1 MKNSKS
7 FTTAA
12 IALFALL
19 FTTVAEEAE
28 GQVRNVYRGSIKA
41 HTVKPPRLKK
51 RPPLTVPDG
60 LLEVSREHILKT
72 VPPCDISPAER
83 IGIAPLPSPM
93 PRPGHARIGI
103 APLPSPMPRP
113 GYARIGIEP
122 NPSPMPRPGHARI
135 GIEPNP
141 SPMPRPGYERIGIMP
156 LPSPMPRPEVSRA
169 GFSVGPVSSRPAPA
183 EGVDSII
190 DPIYIDIG
198 PAFSPSLLDLL
209 IDLHAEAV
217 RQGDLG
223 GADLLEELIV
233 VWPQF

>member
-1 MKNSKS
+1 MKNLKS

-60 LLEVSREHILKT
+60 LLEVSREHILKK

-113 GYARIGIEP
+113 GY
-122 NPSPMPRPGHARI
+122 
-135 GIEPNP
+135 
-141 SPMPRPGYERIGIMP
+141 ERIGILP

-169 GFSVGPVSSRPAPA
+169 GFVVGPINSRPAPA

-190 DPIYIDIG
+190 DPIYLDIG
-198 PAFSPSLLDLL
+198 PVFSPSLLDLL

>member
-93 PRPGHARIGI
+93 PRPGYARIGI

-122 NPSPMPRPGHARI
+122 NPSPMPRPGYARI

-141 SPMPRPGYERIGIMP
+141 SPMPRP
-156 LPSPMPRPEVSRA
+156 EVSRA
-169 GFSVGPVSSRPAPA
+169 GFIVGPVNSRPAPA

-190 DPIYIDIG
+190 DPIYIDVG
-198 PAFSPSLLDLL
+198 PVFYPSLLDLL

-223 GADLLEELIV
+223 GAALLEELIV